1 MLLVS
6 PDKMAAYGIEITF
19 AIRNARFYPSADGV
33 SLKIFSLD
41 KDMEVVEKVAETE
54 AIYGQSDAFFT
65 EKLNLN
71 YRIEKMQRYRVT
83 INVLNSSTKT
93 IMGSMGTADF
103 DISMMFA
110 CGGRLILLIASPL
123 APCSLEIVGK
133 VPDYYSQF
141 LRIRFSGNY
150 LHSPSDVIPLQ
161 LYYILSIPTEERT
174 IMLYKSEMLR
184 ETKYPEWAA
193 FSIPLFLL
201 NYFNESSIQLHVYN
215 YTPNHDDQL
224 VGHCTTTL
232 TQLQQGVGH
241 FNSYMLMEPNG
252 KRIHE
257 KTCIELKELS
267 LENGPTFFQM
277 MENNVKIQL
286 TSAIDLT
293 ASNGNPVN
301 QSSLHYIHPH
311 QPSPYLEALLQT
323 VPPLL
328 AYLPNPQNPH
338 IGALGFGAKVQVPGG
353 ALQLSHCFCL
363 NGTPTDPR
371 VEGLGG
377 LLSAYR
383 TAVMGLQP
391 FAPTDFSEVIYFMS
405 KFAKAESRRHVGLY
419 FVLIIYSDG
428 GPANAL
434 NMKRSIDAI
443 VDASPHPMS
452 IIGVGMGQDRDHSP
466 MRNLEKLTL
475 KHSDGRLLV
484 RQNYS
489 YVDPSDL
496 ESSDVLAMIPIQ
508 MAQWK
513 RMFHFDPK

>member
-1 MLLVS
+1 
-6 PDKMAAYGIEITF
+6 
-19 AIRNARFYPSADGV
+19 
-33 SLKIFSLD
+33 
-41 KDMEVVEKVAETE
+41 MEVVEKVAETE

-83 INVLNSSTKT
+83 MYVLLPKINRKLKNNSNKINNFFFKNSYFRNVLNSSTKT

-241 FNSYMLMEPNG
+241 FNSYM
-252 KRIHE
+252 
-257 KTCIELKELS
+257 
-267 LENGPTFFQM
+267 
-277 MENNVKIQL
+277 V
-286 TSAIDLT
+286 
-293 ASNGNPVN
+293 
-301 QSSLHYIHPH
+301 
-311 QPSPYLEALLQT
+311 
-323 VPPLL
+323 
-328 AYLPNPQNPH
+328 
-338 IGALGFGAKVQVPGG
+338 
-353 ALQLSHCFCL
+353 
-363 NGTPTDPR
+363 
-371 VEGLGG
+371 
-377 LLSAYR
+377 
-383 TAVMGLQP
+383 
-391 FAPTDFSEVIYFMS
+391 
-405 KFAKAESRRHVGLY
+405 
-419 FVLIIYSDG
+419 
-428 GPANAL
+428 
-434 NMKRSIDAI
+434 
-443 VDASPHPMS
+443 
-452 IIGVGMGQDRDHSP
+452 
-466 MRNLEKLTL
+466 
-475 KHSDGRLLV
+475 
-484 RQNYS
+484 
-489 YVDPSDL
+489 
-496 ESSDVLAMIPIQ
+496 
-508 MAQWK
+508 
-513 RMFHFDPK
+513 